1 MALSFDFD
9 ISQLAELIEKSPEIA
24 AEAARLGMHDV
35 LDAWK
40 ADAVD
45 VAPIDEGTLRRTITV
60 GEIEGTGANLTGS
73 ISANAVVK
81 TKSGQRFNYAYYI
94 HEEDAGGKNLR
105 TLGTVKQFLDE
116 PAKKNERKWQ
126 RHIEDEI
133 KSGLEGAGW

>member
-9 ISQLAELIEKSPEIA
+9 ISQLAELIEKSPEVA
-24 AEAARLGMHDV
+24 AEAARIGMHDV

-40 ADAVD
+40 AEAVD

-60 GEIEGTGANLTGS
+60 EQIEGTGANLTGS
-73 ISANAVVK
+73 ISANAVVN
-81 TKSGQRFNYAYYI
+81 TRSGRFNYAYYI

-105 TLGTVKQFLDE
+105 TPGTVKQFLDE

-126 RHIEDEI
+126 QHIEDEI
-133 KSGLEGAGW
+133 NSGLERAGW

>member
-9 ISQLAELIEKSPEIA
+9 ISQLAELLAKSPEVT

-40 ADAVD
+40 AESVDA
-45 VAPIDEGTLRRTITV
+45 APIDKSTLRKSITV
-60 GEIEGTGANLTGS
+60 GEIEGAGANLTGS
-73 ISANAVVK
+73 ISANAIEK
-81 TKSGQRFNYAYYI
+81 TRSGRFNYAYYI

-105 TLGTVKQFLDE
+105 TPGTVKQFLDE

-126 RHIEDEI
+126 GHIEDEI
-133 KSGLEGAGW
+133 KSSLEKAGW